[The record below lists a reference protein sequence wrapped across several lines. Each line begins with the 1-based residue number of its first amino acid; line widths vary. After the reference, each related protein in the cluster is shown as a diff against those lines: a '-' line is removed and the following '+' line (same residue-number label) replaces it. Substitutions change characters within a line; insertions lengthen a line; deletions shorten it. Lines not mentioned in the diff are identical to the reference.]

1 MNAEFE
7 KGILKESATI
17 FLVSAELNYGN
28 KTYMS

>member
-7 KGILKESATI
+7 KGILKESAT
-17 FLVSAELNYGN
+17 FLLVSTELNYGN